1 MADDEKP
8 SDNPKV
14 NTQLEGDGS
23 VKTATPPAQAAAP
36 GTPTV
41 PVDPRMRSRR
51 IAVLRGAGRRRLRRV
66 TLVLAV
72 LALGVA
78 AAAAT
83 QSPLLD
89 VDLVTVA
96 GITHTPERSVRRA
109 AGIHTGDALVTV
121 DLGAVARRIEELP
134 WVDHARV
141 TRDWPSTVHIQVT
154 ERSVAAVVQVTEEQA
169 ALIDGRGRVLSIE
182 PGTPPAEPEGG
193 DGAPLVLTGIESRM
207 TEGERLS
214 GDARDALTLATTLR
228 DRLPGVVA
236 SVSTDL
242 DATLVAGGSIRF
254 GSTDQLEAKVTAVK
268 TVLSDVDMTCLET
281 LDVRVPG
288 SPALTRDQRCS

>member
-1 MADDEKP
+1 MADDE
-8 SDNPKV
+8 NPTDDPKS
-14 NTQLEGDGS
+14 NSQLEGEGA
-23 VKTATPPAQAAAP
+23 VKTASPSEEAAPPAPSVQ
-36 GTPTV
+36 
-41 PVDPRMRSRR
+41 VDPRMRSRR
-51 IAVLRGAGRRRLRRV
+51 IAVRRGEGRRRLKRV
-66 TLVLAV
+66 TLVLGI

-89 VDLVTVA
+89 VDEVTVA
-96 GITHTPERSVRRA
+96 GTAHTPDQAVRRA
-109 AGIHTGDALVTV
+109 AGIHTHDPLIAV

-134 WVDHARV
+134 WVDRARV

-154 ERSVAAVVQVTEEQA
+154 ERSVAAVVQVTEERA
-169 ALIDGRGRVLSIE
+169 ALIDSRGRVLSIE
-182 PGTPPAEPEGG
+182 AWAPDPEPGGG
-193 DGAPLVLTGIESRM
+193 DAPLVLTGIEGRV
-207 TEGERLS
+207 TEGEQLS
-214 GDARDALTLATTLR
+214 GAAQDALELATALR

-242 DATLVAGGSIRF
+242 DAALVEGGSIRF
-254 GSTDQLEAKVTAVK
+254 GSTDQLEAKVTAAK
-268 TVLSDVDMTCLET
+268 TVLSDVDMACLET

>member
-8 SDNPKV
+8 GDDPKADS
-14 NTQLEGDGS
+14 QLEGEGS
-23 VKTATPPAQAAAP
+23 VKTAPPPQAAGPA
-36 GTPTV
+36 TPSV

-89 VDLVTVA
+89 VDQVTVA
-96 GITHTPERSVRRA
+96 GTGHTPEQAVRRA
-109 AGIHTGDALVTV
+109 AGIRTGDALVAV
-121 DLGAVARRIEELP
+121 DPGAVARRVEELA
-134 WVDHARV
+134 WVDRARV

-154 ERSVAAVVQVTEEQA
+154 ERSVEAVVQVTEERA
-169 ALIDGRGRVLSIE
+169 ALIDSRGRVLSIE
-182 PGTPPAEPEGG
+182 PRTPDTEPQGG
-193 DGAPLVLTGIESRM
+193 DAPLVLTGIEGRI
-207 TEGERLS
+207 TEGEQLS
-214 GDARDALTLATTLR
+214 GDARDALELATALR
-228 DRLPGVVA
+228 DRMPGVVA
-236 SVSTDL
+236 SVSSDL
-242 DATLVAGGSIRF
+242 DAALVEGGSIRF
-254 GSTDQLEAKVTAVK
+254 GSTDQLEAKVTAAK
-268 TVLSDVDMTCLET
+268 TVLSDVDVTCLET

>member
-8 SDNPKV
+8 NDNPKA
-14 NTQLEGDGS
+14 NSQLEGDGS

-182 PGTPPAEPEGG
+182 PGAPAAELQGG
-193 DGAPLVLTGIESRM
+193 DAPLVLTGIEGRI
-207 TEGERLS
+207 TEGEQLS
-214 GDARDALTLATTLR
+214 GDARDALKLATTLR
-228 DRLPGVVA
+228 DRMPGMVA

-242 DATLVAGGSIRF
+242 DAELVEGGSIRF
-254 GSTDQLEAKVTAVK
+254 GSTDQLEAKVTAAK
-268 TVLSDVDMTCLET
+268 TVLSDVDVTCLET

-288 SPALTRDQRCS
+288 SPALTRGQRCS